1 VLGGLYYSFVPAAPD
16 APIVL
21 QVAMVPW
28 VCLAIAAVG
37 LAVAAWTRRYRREV
51 WADMG
56 RIFDEV

>member
-1 VLGGLYYSFVPAAPD
+1 
-16 APIVL
+16 
-21 QVAMVPW
+21 MVPW